1 MRHFTGREL
10 ENLIDLVE
18 IKLMCMIEA
27 DSPETDTM
35 ASLKA
40 CREKLFGLAATRSDV
55 RVIPFDDTVLRTV
68 H

>member
-1 MRHFTGREL
+1 
-10 ENLIDLVE
+10 
-18 IKLMCMIEA
+18 
-27 DSPETDTM
+27 M

-55 RVIPFDDTVLRTV
+55 RVIPFDDAVLRPV